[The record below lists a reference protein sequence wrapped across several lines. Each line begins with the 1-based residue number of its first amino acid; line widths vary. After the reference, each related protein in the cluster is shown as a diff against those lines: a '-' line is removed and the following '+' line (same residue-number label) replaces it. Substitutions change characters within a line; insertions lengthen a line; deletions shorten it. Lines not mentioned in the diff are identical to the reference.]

1 MFYPS
6 EFVVKVL
13 LIAEQVLTIKLEKNW
28 LSTKYYF
35 DFVKVKIL
43 NTFVQLYGA
52 MLKDLY
58 EHCYEIFKALVSS
71 YVSIRFKSHAR
82 RKNELIKKK
91 LCVLN
96 CCELFYLTINK
107 VLEYLVCFI
116 MMR

>member
-13 LIAEQVLTIKLEKNW
+13 LIAEQVLTIELEKNW

-35 DFVKVKIL
+35 DFVKVKIS

-52 MLKDLY
+52 MLKDLD
-58 EHCYEIFKALVSS
+58 EHCYEILKALVSS

-91 LCVLN
+91 RLRAKLSRVI
-96 CCELFYLTINK
+96 LFNHQ
-107 VLEYLVCFI
+107 
-116 MMR
+116 